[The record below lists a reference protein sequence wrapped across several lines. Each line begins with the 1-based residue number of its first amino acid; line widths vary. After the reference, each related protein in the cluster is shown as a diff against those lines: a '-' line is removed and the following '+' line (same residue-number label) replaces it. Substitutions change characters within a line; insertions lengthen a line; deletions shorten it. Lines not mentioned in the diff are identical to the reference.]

1 MKLRRYVTVGLV
13 CLLCFGA
20 RFASAQRDRREPL
33 TEAQQDQLAEA
44 GIEPG
49 GRIALYTKFASEH
62 ASRIEALGKRSEG
75 GRGQR
80 LEGELED
87 FTALVDELASNLDQY
102 GDRKADLR
110 KGLKV
115 LTEAVPKWQGILRG
129 LPRDRE
135 DAIALTDAIDTVN
148 DLAVQAKELD
158 EEQEKYFKEHPDRK
172 DQEREEPQ

>member
-1 MKLRRYVTVGLV
+1 VGFV
-13 CLLCFGA
+13 CLLCVGA
-20 RFASAQRDRREPL
+20 RFAPAQRDRREPL

-44 GIEPG
+44 GIDPG
-49 GRIALYTKFASEH
+49 ARIALYTKFASEH
-62 ASRIEALGKRSEG
+62 ASRIEAFGKRTES

-80 LEGELED
+80 LESELED

-129 LPRDRE
+129 LPKERE
-135 DAIALTDAIDTVN
+135 DAIALEDATDSVN
-148 DLAVQAKELD
+148 DLAAQTKELD
-158 EEQEKYFKEHPDRK
+158 EAQEKYFKEHKDRAG
-172 DQEREEPQ
+172 QEREEPQ